1 MGISTFPNIVSPIKS
16 IQRGTASA
24 AGNITISAV
33 NVSKTMVNSFG
44 TSSDGTVAASGTIA
58 SFTGTAGSSNIYFD
72 GYATSGVGFTATAV
86 NPVFTGN
93 YNAANIANYNVPNV
107 TSYNSSNLNYN
118 APGNLYYI
126 TRYTTAYNA
135 PTPGSYN
142 APYGATYNATSV
154 AAYNASFPVYSNT
167 LPTSSGNVLQNSQ
180 TLNLSSTSIS
190 GGANNLV
197 SASYGVYLSN
207 STTLVATGPC
217 RYEVVE
223 YY

>member
-33 NVSKTMVNSFG
+33 NLSKTMVNSFS

-58 SFTGTAGSSNIYFD
+58 SFTGTAASSTIYVD
-72 GYATSGVGFTATAV
+72 GYSGSGVGFSAIAP
-86 NPVFTGN
+86 NPIVTGN
-93 YNAANIANYNVPNV
+93 YNAPNIASYNVSNA
-107 TSYNSSNLNYN
+107 SYNSPTQYF
-118 APGNLYYI
+118 
-126 TRYTTAYNA
+126 TRYAAPYNA
-135 PTPGSYN
+135 PTLYYNTPYASSYN
-142 APYGATYNATSV
+142 VPT
-154 AAYNASFPVYSNT
+154 PVYANN
-167 LPTSSGNVLQNSQ
+167 LPASSGNMTQNSQ
-180 TLNLSSTSIS
+180 ALNLSSTNIS
-190 GGANNLV
+190 GGSNNLV
-197 SASYGVYLSN
+197 SANYGVYLSN

>member
-33 NVSKTMVNSFG
+33 NISKTMVNSFS

-58 SFTGTAGSSNIYFD
+58 SFTGTAGASNIFVD
-72 GYATSGVGFTATAV
+72 GYATSGVGFSSTAI

-107 TSYNSSNLNYN
+107 TSYNASNLNYN
-118 APGNLYYI
+118 SPGTAYQG
-126 TRYTTAYNA
+126 TRYQTLYNA
-135 PTPGSYN
+135 PVAGNYN

-154 AAYNASFPVYSNT
+154 AAYNASFPVYTNT
-167 LPTSSGNVLQNSQ
+167 LPTSSGNMAQNAQ
-180 TLNLSSTSIS
+180 TLNLASTSIS
-190 GGANNLV
+190 GGSNNLV
-197 SASYGVYLSN
+197 SANYGVYLSN